1 MWYRSIGFK
10 LIVSVGVVASLVVG
24 TFYYVNLRSQREQLL
39 QEMIRN
45 AHLVS
50 EVIRRSLR
58 YDMLEYQP
66 KRLHKAI
73 DTIGGQEGIEK
84 VRIFNA
90 LGEIIYSSDK
100 REMGAML
107 DKSAEQCYACHA
119 REKPFERLTT
129 TERSRIFQA
138 QNEYRVLGMINPIY
152 NEPDSYTS
160 NCHIHPS
167 QQKVLG
173 VLDIDV
179 SLQEMDLLIEQNK
192 RKMMVFSVV
201 TICSIAGIIGFLI
214 QRFVNRPVKSLVE
227 GTKRVTA
234 GDRES
239 VISITSKDE
248 MGILA
253 ESFNQM
259 TQRLKVSEDELK
271 ASNEKYR
278 SLFENDPNPIF
289 VIDVES
295 FRILDTN
302 IRAVETYGYS
312 REEFLGLSFLELCEP
327 EDARKISSLAAKSCI
342 FFPNIR
348 HRKKDG
354 SALYVNIHSCPRLHI
369 GRDVIIA
376 NIADITER
384 IQVEAQLIQAG
395 KMATL
400 GEMSAGVAH
409 ELNQPLNSIRVGC
422 EYFLKVFNRKQPV
435 SEEVFRRV
443 ANELIAQVERA
454 SSIINHL
461 REFGRKSQGEEL
473 QYVDIN
479 VPIRGVFTVLG
490 QQFKLRQ
497 IEVQLEL
504 HDDLPPVLGVENR
517 LEQVFLNLIMNARD
531 AIEERRQR
539 DNAEAPPALLKI
551 RSCRHHENVVVTVS
565 DNGAGI
571 PKGVRDRIFEPFFTT
586 KEVGKGTGLGL
597 SISYGIVRDCGGDI
611 QVESEENVGTTFRL
625 TFPIARDARSLRQRN
640 GSHEENT
647 DHR

>member
-1 MWYRSIGFK
+1 VWYRSIGFK

-39 QEMIRN
+39 QEVIRN

-100 REMGAML
+100 KEMGAML

-129 TERSRIFQA
+129 TERSRIFHS

-152 NEPDSYTS
+152 NEPDCYTS

-179 SLQEMDLLIEQNK
+179 SLAEMDLLIEQNK

-227 GTKRVTA
+227 GTKRVTE

-271 ASNEKYR
+271 ASNEKYL

-295 FRILDTN
+295 FHILDTN

-312 REEFLGLSFLELCEP
+312 REEFLGLSFLELCET
-327 EDARKISSLAAKSCI
+327 EDAQRISSLAAKSCI

-409 ELNQPLNSIRVGC
+409 ELNQPLNSIRIGC
-422 EYFLKVFNRKQPV
+422 EYFLKVFKRKQPV

-504 HDDLPPVLGVENR
+504 QDDLPPVLGVENR

-539 DNAEAPPALLKI
+539 DNVEAPAALLKI
-551 RSCRHHENVVVTVS
+551 HSFRQDENVVVTVS

-571 PKGVRDRIFEPFFTT
+571 PKSVRDRIFEPFFTT

-611 QVESEENVGTTFRL
+611 QVESAENVGTIFHL
-625 TFPIARDARSLRQRN
+625 TFPIARDVRA
-640 GSHEENT
+640 
-647 DHR
+647 

>member
-39 QEMIRN
+39 QEVIRN

-100 REMGAML
+100 KEMGAML

-129 TERSRIFQA
+129 TERSRIFHS

-152 NEPDSYTS
+152 NEPDCYTS

-179 SLQEMDLLIEQNK
+179 SLAEMDLLIEQNK

-227 GTKRVTA
+227 GTKRVTE

-271 ASNEKYR
+271 ASNEKYL

-295 FRILDTN
+295 FHILDTN

-312 REEFLGLSFLELCEP
+312 REEFLGLSFLELCET
-327 EDARKISSLAAKSCI
+327 EDAQRISSLAAKSCI

-409 ELNQPLNSIRVGC
+409 ELNQPLNSIRIGC
-422 EYFLKVFNRKQPV
+422 EYFLKVFKRKQPV

-504 HDDLPPVLGVENR
+504 QDDLPPVLGVENR

-539 DNAEAPPALLKI
+539 DNVEAPAALLKI
-551 RSCRHHENVVVTVS
+551 HSFRQDENVVVTVS

-571 PKGVRDRIFEPFFTT
+571 PKSVRDRIFEPFFTT

-611 QVESEENVGTTFRL
+611 QVESAENVGTIFHL
-625 TFPIARDARSLRQRN
+625 TFPIARDVRA
-640 GSHEENT
+640 
-647 DHR
+647 